1 MRLLALREIA
11 GARDVLALGLLLAA
25 WYVGRRWERAQAEI
39 AAERARAAIAE
50 SELQAARAQAAADR
64 LVAEA
69 SSPENTSARAK
80 AKQGD
85 FASISPE
92 EQESRELFFAAYVV
106 MAENHHYQYE
116 AGFLPEDHWARNL
129 AELRCAFTDPMNRE
143 LIANW
148 KFRASFQAVLNDVIA
163 HAESH
168 PGAC

>member
-1 MRLLALREIA
+1 MDSAKLNDWAQVVGIFALVASLIFVGLQMKQTQEIA
-11 GARDVLALGLLLAA
+11 LASA
-25 WYVGRRWERAQAEI
+25 YQDRATSSI
-39 AAERARAAIAE
+39 
-50 SELQAARAQAAADR
+50 DR

-163 HAESH
+163 HAESN